1 MYAERDMDQ
10 KSEVPG
16 QGNNGE
22 TELME
27 LHGEEWEQIRE
38 GKLPKERHQ
47 AGATARE
54 LALKRQIQA
63 LEDEN
68 KRLKEEKARLAELA
82 SKDSLTG
89 LDNHRS
95 FDEELPKALASA
107 IRRNES
113 VALLYLD
120 LDNLKKTNDGISHQA
135 GDVELQEVATIL
147 CGQLRPGDVV
157 FRLGGDEFAVIL
169 PASDKNGA
177 IGISERLRK
186 AVEAAEISFEDKETQ
201 IKAAIKAT
209 TSIGIT
215 SFRPLADMDQK
226 QDHTDLIVLTAERM
240 IAVADQ
246 GLLGAKSNGRNRVG
260 FIADDNR
267 LAILGP
273 DPNNPA
279 NMIVT
284 YPEPL
289 LTR

>member
-1 MYAERDMDQ
+1 MYSERDMDQ
-10 KSEVPG
+10 KLEVLG
-16 QGNNGE
+16 QGNKGE
-22 TELME
+22 TELMK
-27 LHGEEWEQIRE
+27 LHGEEWEQIRGGE
-38 GKLPKERHQ
+38 LPKERYQ

-54 LALKRQIQA
+54 LALKRHIQA

-68 KRLKEEKARLAELA
+68 KRLKEERARLAELA

-89 LDNHRS
+89 LDNRRS

-135 GDVELQEVATIL
+135 GDVELQKVATIL
-147 CGQLRPGDVV
+147 YSQLRPGDVV

-186 AVEAAEISFEDKETQ
+186 TVEAAEISFEDKEVQ
-201 IKAAIKAT
+201 IEATIKAT
-209 TSIGIT
+209 VSIGIT

-226 QDHTDLIVLTAERM
+226 QDHTDLIALTAERM

-267 LAILGP
+267 LAILGS

-279 NMIVT
+279 NRIVT